1 MSVIFDIVRKR
12 ADLAPDALAIRE
24 VTTGQE
30 ISYRELDFRSE
41 LFAQALERMGLVAG
55 QRVGILSHNNAAFF
69 EILFACGKAG
79 VILVPLNWRLTPSE
93 LLPLLEDSAIDV
105 LIHDNNTAD
114 LAQSLI
120 GQRDLTLI
128 PIQTHGAPLVEGSF
142 QDLQA
147 QSKQCVKRD
156 LAWPADNTWYMIY
169 TSGTTGTPKAVP
181 QTFGMAMSNYTNL
194 VQALD
199 ISAKTRS
206 PNFLPLFHTAGIN
219 LHTLPILIAGGTIDV
234 LPGFEADMF
243 MKLLAERLT
252 TAIFAVPAVYQ
263 ALRLHPDFEQIDF
276 ASIPSW
282 GSGGAAL
289 PDTVVEIFLT
299 KGVRICQGWGMTE
312 TGPSI
317 LFQTPLDA
325 ETKLGSVGRPLM
337 LSETRIVGPDGK
349 DVRQGEA
356 GELLVRGPLITPGY
370 WNRPDSNSETF
381 GDGGWMRTGDI
392 ARKDADGCYYIV
404 DRIKDMYISGG
415 ENVFPAEIEN
425 VLAAHPDILEAAVL
439 GVADDKWGEVG
450 CACVIAKPGRTPQ
463 EADVIAFCKD
473 RLAKYKIPKSMKL
486 LGEFPRTPAGKVRKH
501 ILRTTLSAAEPVHS

>member
-1 MSVIFDIVRKR
+1 VSVIFDIVRKR

-24 VTTGQE
+24 VTTGQK

-128 PIQTHGAPLVEGSF
+128 PIQTHGASLVEGSF

-147 QSKQCVKRD
+147 QSKQRVKRD
-156 LAWPADNTWYMIY
+156 LAWPADKTWYMIY

-181 QTFGMAMSNYTNL
+181 QTFGMAMANYTNL

-219 LHTLPILIAGGTIDV
+219 LHTLPILIAGGTVDV

-337 LSETRIVGPDGK
+337 LSETRIVGPDGA

-356 GELLVRGPLITPGY
+356 G
-370 WNRPDSNSETF
+370 
-381 GDGGWMRTGDI
+381 
-392 ARKDADGCYYIV
+392 
-404 DRIKDMYISGG
+404 
-415 ENVFPAEIEN
+415 
-425 VLAAHPDILEAAVL
+425 
-439 GVADDKWGEVG
+439 
-450 CACVIAKPGRTPQ
+450 
-463 EADVIAFCKD
+463 
-473 RLAKYKIPKSMKL
+473 
-486 LGEFPRTPAGKVRKH
+486 
-501 ILRTTLSAAEPVHS
+501 